1 MRIGQRLGLGFGV
14 ILLLMVGMAVFIS
27 LSLNRSREIQLLS
40 IVHAT
45 NIRTLDALEKSTEQW
60 LMTTEFIIKER
71 NLSQLD
77 YHEILKASVEKGINE
92 IDWSV
97 YEGPVVDSRDTI
109 VQTYHTLAKLNNAVQ
124 TYLRFG
130 REMSPELTT
139 MDDAAVKFETDAS
152 VITQSLA
159 DLSRVIHKLYDE
171 IVADSKKVEARSW
184 LSVFIISPIT
194 VIFSIIYAFII
205 TRGITK
211 PLNMLNMATVKI
223 ANGLY
228 DVKSNIKSSIEIERL
243 MNAFNDMAVKL
254 SESHNKLERLSIT
267 DQLTGLYNRRYFDEA
282 LEKEILRA
290 RRFNHGLSLLFMDID
305 YFKHLNDTYGHGEGD
320 KVLQRLGQVLTICVR
335 SGIDVPCRY
344 GGEEFTVILP
354 QTVGADA
361 VALAERIRMDFE
373 TVKFQIYSK
382 RETFQKTISIGIAE
396 LTSADGAKALIANA
410 DKAMY
415 EAKKQGRNRVC
426 KYPDCNIGIS
436 NLSKNT

>member
-40 IVHAT
+40 TIHAT
-45 NIRTLDALEKSTEQW
+45 NIRTFDTLERSIGQW
-60 LMTTEFIIKER
+60 LITTEYMIKER

-77 YHEILKASVEKGINE
+77 YHEILKVSVRKGINE
-92 IDWSV
+92 IDWSI
-97 YEGPVVDSRDTI
+97 YEVPVVNSRGTI
-109 VQTYHTLAKLNNAVQ
+109 VQSYNTLVKLNNAVQ
-124 TYLRFG
+124 AYLRFG
-130 REMSPELTT
+130 REISPEITT
-139 MDDAAVKFETDAS
+139 MDEAAVKFETDAS

-159 DLSRVIHKLYDE
+159 DLSRVIHALYDE
-171 IVADSKKVEARSW
+171 IVATSKKEEARCW
-184 LSVFIISPIT
+184 LSLFIISPIA

-243 MNAFNDMAVKL
+243 MNAFSDMAVKL
-254 SESHNKLERLSIT
+254 SESHNRLERLSIT
-267 DQLTGLYNRRYFDEA
+267 DQLTGLYNRRYFDEV

-290 RRFNHGLSLLFMDID
+290 RRFNHGLSLLFVDID
-305 YFKHLNDTYGHGEGD
+305 YFKHLNDTYGHGAGD
-320 KVLQRLGQVLTICVR
+320 EVLQRLGQVLKICVR
-335 SGIDVPCRY
+335 NGIDVPCRY

-354 QTVGADA
+354 QTVGHDA

-373 TVKFQIYSK
+373 AVKFQISST
-382 RETFQKTISIGIAE
+382 RETIQKTISIGIAE
-396 LTSADGAKALIANA
+396 LTSADGANVLIANA

-426 KYPDCNIGIS
+426 KY
-436 NLSKNT
+436 L